1 MKKKFKK
8 LWNNRRFRTFLQTFI
23 STLVAYIIEN
33 QMNLDGNIILYGII
47 IALST
52 GLSIIMPLMNEEEE

>member
-1 MKKKFKK
+1 MKNKLKKI
-8 LWNNRRFRTFLQTFI
+8 WNNRKFRTFLQTFI
-23 STLVAYIIEN
+23 STLVAYIIDN

-52 GLSIIMPLMNEEEE
+52 GLSIVMPLLKEDD